1 MVAQL
6 DSQDFLRFTRLA
18 ISVTALHGSVPA
30 RYCEKPDQA
39 FVLFA
44 PFQISFSSF
53 GLRRCLKFTTF
64 HYCYFYLTCKVFTVV
79 YNGAHVYFTNMGK
92 NRINKGTI
100 YWLSNV
106 GPVTFEP
113 KMGARPPSLR
123 LGHSETKEKLRK
135 SPFFADCDAAFLTRQ
150 PITGQVPFPYQGGP
164 EISRTAGC
172 WHPGMEQELRLCKE
186 NIGWWWFSM
195 GFNGV

>member
-1 MVAQL
+1 
-6 DSQDFLRFTRLA
+6 
-18 ISVTALHGSVPA
+18 
-30 RYCEKPDQA
+30 
-39 FVLFA
+39 
-44 PFQISFSSF
+44 
-53 GLRRCLKFTTF
+53 
-64 HYCYFYLTCKVFTVV
+64 
-79 YNGAHVYFTNMGK
+79 MGK

-106 GPVTFEP
+106 GPITFEP

-195 GFNGV
+195 GLQWGLVMNHRSRTGMQFYCGNIVLKYVEIRWVRHGARLLCRASKIFVWLLCKQCVNMK